1 MEHLINN
8 ILGERFTPCDLI
20 TPPPFSAPFFFTNDE
35 KLYNQS
41 KKAAPTLTRFY
52 VNDTDVFSRESLHI
66 ALKNFLSSLG
76 KNIIFAYKEQTLN
89 QNTWLSAAK
98 FNYQLL
104 EILQSFACRLLLV
117 SSSDNMAAS
126 LFHGSAL
133 SLTQEVPTFQYCHLE
148 IDNSFWQNFPTYFE
162 TCFSHGYKQ
171 FKLQQNQLVYT
182 QWSSIALEPIH
193 PPFLQGNVIITG
205 GNGALGQILATYLKN
220 EFSCRVFLTG
230 RRELDP
236 AFSKQLKITGAKAYF
251 KVDCSDFVAMKE
263 IATYLEKNYGKITG
277 IFHLAGTLNDSLF
290 RSKKIETYVKTLT
303 PKVGGTLVIEQL
315 AKDFK
320 LDWVILFSSLSGII
334 GNIGQT
340 DYAAA
345 NAFLNAITRHNNK
358 TNTLSKWYSINW
370 GLWQSESGMQ
380 MENTSLM
387 EAMLPQKALASMCQL
402 LAQQVEIAA
411 IYQGAYSLVD
421 QTSKKTALTLKT
433 QADSKSLSL
442 KSIEAWV
449 HEIIVKC
456 TKLRDLKNHDYL
468 LEKGV
473 DSIIAINIAV
483 RISQSLSHRENQI
496 SITKTLV
503 FQYGTISAIAQ
514 FLIENYYSALNDVLI
529 PTKMTDSFISKK
541 KNSLQPSLSETLI
554 TDNTNREEDEEDIAI
569 IGMAGEF
576 PKADNVIEL
585 WQLLKEGQSAIQEIP
600 FSRWNWRNYFTNDPQ
615 KSGAN
620 YARHGGFITH
630 AEMFDAQFFK
640 ILPIEAEKMDPQA
653 RRLLHQSYLA
663 LADCDFFSNFTSN
676 VGVFIAAMYGHYQIL
691 ESQQK
696 LINSSFA
703 GIANHLSHYFDFKG
717 PSLSV
722 DSMCSG
728 SLSALHLAINS
739 LRLKE
744 CKAALVGGVNIM
756 CHPGKFR
763 FLSEGKFLSPTGRC
777 YSFGIGADGYVP
789 GEGAIALVIKPF
801 KQALVDEDKIYGVIK
816 GSALNAVGRG
826 SAFTV
831 PSAQSQAIVI
841 SNALEQA
848 KLSANKISYVE
859 AHGTGTSLGDPIEIE
874 GLNTAYGTETQTRC
888 GIGSL
893 KSNIGHLES
902 AAGLASIVKV
912 LLQMHYRTLVPSLF
926 CSIENPQLPLKNSR
940 LKLQKEL
947 CEWKTEQN
955 CLYAGISAFGAGGS
969 NAHVILKSP
978 PPSHQRKVLEK
989 PNKLFNQQA
998 YWATGI
1004 FHKTDPVTIRE
1015 NININPLLLTPNRSE
1030 CHTPLALEQDSP
1042 KIYLCLAGQTATIEA
1057 ILNDTHHHCIL
1068 LDENNDWEKALRS
1081 RIASIDSLNV
1091 FIVNLCA
1098 YEIQPDIKQF
1108 FKLHFEFAQF
1118 VYSLNQTLYY
1128 QHCTPY
1134 RSNAELAHLK
1144 SLSALFRVISLE
1156 KSNFHMLL
1164 IESDNLLADLIE
1176 NTQGCFKK
1184 NDIPYQHTIFSE
1196 KSWYEHQYTEI
1207 HGVDTYPSISL
1218 LKKGGI
1224 YLLAGGLGAI
1234 GLLISEML
1242 LKNYHSTIIIIGR
1255 SNLSTHKQKLF
1266 DQLSKSQGKLEY
1278 YVTDITQLAKVEQC
1292 ISHILQSHGRLDGVI
1307 QSTSVLN
1314 DGLFNKKSFAD
1325 FNAVIGSKI
1334 DGTIHLDKATK
1345 NLALD
1350 FFICF
1355 SSVSSIFGN
1364 VGQADY
1370 CVANTFLDL
1379 FSNNRAQQVKS
1390 GLRSGT
1396 SISINWPF
1404 WQVEGLAIDQATV
1417 DYITETT
1424 GLRPL
1429 KKEEGVHLFDSLLN
1443 KQIPSQIIPLL
1454 GTHQKIKDNLIY
1466 KSVASSTSD
1475 NHILDKE
1482 NVLEKLKQIITKIT
1496 KMPAENL
1503 DLKMQISD
1511 LGFNSLLLTEMAS
1524 EIRHYFD
1531 IVMAPSAFF
1540 TYNSLEK
1547 ITDYIVKK
1555 SDSAIKQTAL
1565 NHESILSTPSIYGE
1579 SEDDFAIIGLDGL
1592 LPGGPDIASFW
1603 QSLLNNQSAV
1613 RKVERW
1619 KNGNYYAATLA
1630 DIRGFDAKFFGISK
1644 REATLMDPQHRL
1656 FLQTAYNTL
1665 LNAAYTPSQLHHV
1678 GVFVGVQFNDYQ
1690 GLLQQQQR
1698 SNHAYAA
1705 TGNAHA
1711 MLANRISYLFNFDGP
1726 SQTIDT
1732 ACSSTLVA
1740 INRGLIALK
1749 NGECEAVL
1757 AGAVSL
1763 LIDSVVTDAASSMGI
1778 LSPNYRCATFDKNA
1792 DGYVRGEGVGCF
1804 LIKRL
1809 KDAKKANDPIHAIIK
1824 SFAENHGGKANS
1836 LTAPKPLAQKQL
1848 LLKAYSPSLARQVS
1862 YIETHGTGTKLGDPV
1877 EIDALTQAFAI
1888 LNPDAEKGS
1897 IQLGA
1902 VKTNVG
1908 HLEPAA
1914 GIPALMKVIYALK
1927 NKNLPANIHFN
1938 QQNPYIQLEN
1948 TPFELLT
1955 ENKSWQSKHP
1965 LVAGISSFGFGG
1977 SNAHLVMMRYEAT
1990 PTTDQLTETKRY
2002 LFTLSAVSENSLTK
2016 MRQQLAIFLKKEGS
2030 DYSLLSLSFTLN
2042 TAREHFRHR
2051 MAVVSDNLNDF
2062 IEALTNSHYSG
2073 IVNTTLKPNDFSSQ
2087 MNADDAMQAYLQGK
2101 QLDWSKLYGNTS
2113 IKKHH
2118 LPGYCF
2124 DLKPYWF
2131 DDEIPVALNDIAE
2144 LTENI

>member
-8 ILGERFTPCDLI
+8 ILGEGFTPCNLI
-20 TPPPFSAPFFFTNDE
+20 TPPPYSATFFLTNDE
-35 KLYNQS
+35 TIYIQS
-41 KKAAPTLTRFY
+41 KKAVPTLASFY
-52 VNDTDVFSRESLHI
+52 VDETDALSRERLCI
-66 ALKNFLSSLG
+66 ALKNFLSTLG
-76 KNIIFAYKEQTLN
+76 KNIIFAYKEQSLD

-104 EILQSFACRLLLV
+104 EVLQSLACRLLLV
-117 SSSDNMAAS
+117 SSSSNAAAS

-133 SLTQEVPTFQYCHLE
+133 SLIQEVPTFQYCHLE
-148 IDNSFWQNFPTYFE
+148 IDNSFWQNFHTYFE
-162 TCFSHGYKQ
+162 TCFSLGYNQ
-171 FKLQQNQLVYT
+171 FKLQQRKLFYVE
-182 QWSSIALEPIH
+182 WSSIALEPIH
-193 PPFLQGNVIITG
+193 PTTLQGNVIITG
-205 GNGALGQILATYLKN
+205 GNGALGQVLATYLKN
-220 EFSCRVFLTG
+220 KFGCQVFLTG

-236 AFSKQLKITGAKAYF
+236 SLSKQLKTTGAKAYF
-251 KVDCSDFVAMKE
+251 KVDCSNYVAMKE
-263 IATYLEKNYGKITG
+263 IASYLEKTYGKITG
-277 IFHLAGTLNDSLF
+277 IFHLAGVINDGLF
-290 RSKKIETYVKTLT
+290 GTKKIETYVKTLM
-303 PKVGGTLVIEQL
+303 PKVGGALVIEQL
-315 AKDFK
+315 SKDFK
-320 LDWVILFSSLSGII
+320 LDWVVLFSSLSGII

-345 NAFLNAITRHNNK
+345 NAFLNAIVHHNNK
-358 TNTLSKWYSINW
+358 TNALSKWYVINW

-380 MENTSLM
+380 MENSTLL
-387 EAMLPQKALASMCQL
+387 EAMFPPKALASMCQIF
-402 LAQQVEIAA
+402 AQQVEIAT
-411 IYQGAYSLVD
+411 IYQGDYSLVYK
-421 QTSKKTALTLKT
+421 TSEKTPALEIPP
-433 QADSKSLSL
+433 DFKSLSL
-442 KSIEAWV
+442 QSIETWV

-468 LEKGV
+468 LEKGI

-483 RISQSLSHRENQI
+483 RISQSLSNSKNQV

-503 FQYGTISAIAQ
+503 FQYGTINAIAQ
-514 FLIENYYSALNDVLI
+514 FLIENYYSALNEVLI
-529 PTKMTDSFISKK
+529 PTKTIDFFIAKE
-541 KNSLQPSLSETLI
+541 KNTLQHSPSEKLAI
-554 TDNTNREEDEEDIAI
+554 DDEARKEDIAI

-576 PKADNVIEL
+576 PNADDIVEL
-585 WQLLKEGQSAIQEIP
+585 WQLLKEGKSAIQEIP
-600 FSRWNWRNYFTNDPQ
+600 SSRWNWRNYLTNDPT
-615 KSGAN
+615 KPGT
-620 YARHGGFITH
+620 YARHGGFIKQ

-663 LADCDFFSNFTSN
+663 FADCDFFSNFTSN
-676 VGVFIAAMYGHYQIL
+676 VGVFIAAMYGHYQTL
-691 ESQQK
+691 DSQQG

-722 DSMCSG
+722 DTMCSG

-739 LRLKE
+739 LRLQE
-744 CKAALVGGVNIM
+744 CQVALVGGVNIM

-789 GEGAIALVIKPF
+789 GEGVVALVIKPF

-831 PSAQSQAIVI
+831 PSAKAQASVI
-841 SNALEQA
+841 SKALEQA
-848 KLSANKISYVE
+848 NITSHKISYIE

-874 GLNTAYGTETQTRC
+874 GLNAAYGTETQTRC

-940 LKLQKEL
+940 LKIQKEL

-955 CLYAGISAFGAGGS
+955 YLYAGISAFGAGGS

-978 PPSHQRKVLEK
+978 PPSHQRKVLAK
-989 PNKLFNQQA
+989 PNKIFNQQA

-1004 FHKTDPVTIRE
+1004 FDKTDHVAIRE
-1015 NININPLLLTPNRSE
+1015 NININPLLLTPSHTE
-1030 CHTPLALEQDSP
+1030 CQNPLALEQDTP
-1042 KIYLCLAGQTATIEA
+1042 KIYLCLASQAATIET
-1057 ILNDTHHHCIL
+1057 ILKDTHHYYIVL
-1068 LDENNDWEKALRS
+1068 EENNDWENALRS
-1081 RIASIDSLNV
+1081 RIAALDSLSI

-1098 YEIQPDIKQF
+1098 YETQQDIKQF
-1108 FKLHFEFAQF
+1108 FKLHFEFAKL

-1134 RSNAELAHLK
+1134 RSNAELARIK

-1156 KSNFHMLL
+1156 KPNFHMLFV
-1164 IESDNLLADLIE
+1164 ESDNLLADLIKSA
-1176 NTQGCFKK
+1176 QGSFKQNGISYK
-1184 NDIPYQHTIFSE
+1184 HCIFSE
-1196 KSWYEHQYTEI
+1196 EKWYEHQYTEI
-1207 HGVDTYPSISL
+1207 PVLDTHQQIRL

-1224 YLLAGGLGAI
+1224 YLLAGGLGKI
-1234 GLLISEML
+1234 GMLIADML
-1242 LKNYHSTIIIIGR
+1242 LKNYQATVIIIGR
-1255 SNLSTHKQKLF
+1255 STLTTHKQELF

-1278 YVTDITQLAKVEQC
+1278 HVTDITNFAKVELC
-1292 ISHILQSHGRLDGVI
+1292 VNNILQSHGRLDGII

-1314 DGLFNKKSFAD
+1314 DGLFSKKSFSD
-1325 FNAVIGSKI
+1325 FNAIICSKV
-1334 DGTIHLDKATK
+1334 DGTINLDKATK

-1355 SSVSSIFGN
+1355 SSISSVFGN

-1379 FSNNRAQQVKS
+1379 FSNNRAQQVNA
-1390 GLRSGT
+1390 GLRSGI
-1396 SISINWPF
+1396 SISINWPI
-1404 WQVEGLAIDQATV
+1404 WLVEGLAIDQATV
-1417 DYITETT
+1417 DFISETT

-1429 KKEEGVHLFDSLLN
+1429 KKEEGVNLFDRLSD
-1443 KQIPSQIIPLL
+1443 KKAPPQIIPLL
-1454 GTHQKIKDNLIY
+1454 GDHQKIKDNLIY
-1466 KSVASSTSD
+1466 KSNISSTPD
-1475 NHILDKE
+1475 NHTSDKE
-1482 NVLEKLKQIITKIT
+1482 NILEKLIKIIAKITKI
-1496 KMPAENL
+1496 PVENL
-1503 DLKMQISD
+1503 DFQVQISD
-1511 LGFNSLLLTEMAS
+1511 LGFNSLLLAEMAN
-1524 EIRHYFD
+1524 EIRNCFE

-1547 ITDYIVKK
+1547 ITDYIFKK
-1555 SDSAIKQTAL
+1555 SDSAIKLADL
-1565 NHESILSTPSIYGE
+1565 NRTSLTNSHPIYNE

-1603 QSLLNNQSAV
+1603 QSLLDNQSAV

-1619 KNGNYYAATLA
+1619 KNGNYYAAMLP

-1644 REATLMDPQHRL
+1644 REAMLMDPQHRL

-1665 LNAAYTPSQLHHV
+1665 LNAAYTPSQLPHV

-1690 GLLQQQQR
+1690 GLLQQQQS

-1711 MLANRISYLFNFDGP
+1711 MLANRVSYLFNFDGP

-1763 LIDSVVTDAASSMGI
+1763 LIDPVVTDAASSMGI
-1778 LSPNYRCATFDKNA
+1778 LSPKYRCATFDEDA

-1836 LTAPKPLAQKQL
+1836 LTAPKPVAQKKL
-1848 LLKAYSPSLARQVS
+1848 LLKAYNKSLAQQVS
-1862 YIETHGTGTKLGDPV
+1862 YIETHGTGTKLGDPI

-1902 VKTNVG
+1902 VKTNIG

-1927 NKNLPANIHFN
+1927 TKKLPANIHFT

-1948 TPFELLT
+1948 TPFELLI
-1955 ENKSWQSKHP
+1955 ENKSWQNNHP

-1977 SNAHLVMMRYEAT
+1977 SNAHLVMMRYEP
-1990 PTTDQLTETKRY
+1990 PTSHQLTETKRY
-2002 LFTLSAVSENSLTK
+2002 LFTLSAASEHSLSK
-2016 MRQQLAIFLKKEGS
+2016 MRRQLADFLKKEGRS
-2030 DYSLLSLSFTLN
+2030 YSLLSISFTLN
-2042 TAREHFRHR
+2042 TAREHFGHR
-2051 MAVVSDNLNDF
+2051 MAVISDDLNDF

-2073 IVNTTLKPNDFSSQ
+2073 IVNTKLKPNNFSSQ
-2087 MNADDAMQAYLQGK
+2087 MNVDDAMQAYLQGK
-2101 QLDWSKLYGNTS
+2101 RLDWSKLYGNTS
-2113 IKKHH
+2113 IKKLH

-2131 DDEIPVALNDIAE
+2131 DDEISVALNGIAE
-2144 LTENI
+2144 LTESI

>member
-8 ILGERFTPCDLI
+8 ILGEQFTSCDLI
-20 TPPPFSAPFFFTNDE
+20 TPPLFSATFFFTNDE
-35 KLYNQS
+35 TFYIQA
-41 KKAAPTLTRFY
+41 KKSAPTLASFY
-52 VNDTDVFSRESLHI
+52 VDDTDATSRESLCI
-66 ALKNFLSSLG
+66 ALKNFLSRLG
-76 KNIIFAYKEQTLN
+76 KNILFAYKEQPLD
-89 QNTWLSAAK
+89 QSTWLSAAK

-104 EILQSFACRLLLV
+104 EILQWFAGRLLLV

-126 LFHGSAL
+126 LFHGSSL
-133 SLTQEVPTFQYCHLE
+133 SLTQEAPTFQYCHLE
-148 IDNSFWQNFPTYFE
+148 IDNSFWQNVPIYFE
-162 TCFSHGYKQ
+162 TCFAYGYSQ
-171 FKLQQNQLVYT
+171 FKLQQDKLFYA
-182 QWSSIALEPIH
+182 QWSSVTLEPKH
-193 PPFLQGNVIITG
+193 PPPLHGNVIITG
-205 GNGALGQILATYLKN
+205 GNGALGQVLARYLKN
-220 EFSCRVFLTG
+220 EFGCRVFLTG
-230 RRELDP
+230 RRELNP
-236 AFSKQLKITGAKAYF
+236 ALSKQLKITGAKAYI
-251 KVDCSDFVAMKE
+251 KVDCSNYVAMQE
-263 IATYLEKNYGKITG
+263 IATYLEKTYGKITG
-277 IFHLAGTLNDSLF
+277 IFHLAGVINDGLL
-290 RSKKIETYVKTLT
+290 RTKNIATYVKTLT
-303 PKVGGTLVIEQL
+303 PKVGGALVVEQL
-315 AKDFK
+315 SKDFK
-320 LDWVILFSSLSGII
+320 LDWVVLFSSLSGII

-345 NAFLNAITRHNNK
+345 NAFLNAIVRHNNK
-358 TNTLSKWYSINW
+358 TNTLSKWYAINW
-370 GLWQSESGMQ
+370 GLWQSQSGMQ
-380 MENTSLM
+380 MENTTLL
-387 EAMLPQKALASMCQL
+387 EAMLPQKALASMCQIFAHQL
-402 LAQQVEIAA
+402 EIAT
-411 IYQGAYSLVD
+411 IYQGAYSLVHR
-421 QTSKKTALTLKT
+421 TSKETSLTLGT
-433 QADSKSLSL
+433 PYDSKSLSL
-442 KSIEAWV
+442 LSVETWV

-456 TKLRDLKNHDYL
+456 TKLRDLKNQDYL

-483 RISQSLSHRENQI
+483 RISQSLSNSKNQI
-496 SITKTLV
+496 NITKTLV

-514 FLIENYYSALNDVLI
+514 FLIENYSSALNDVLI
-529 PTKMTDSFISKK
+529 PIKPTDPFISIISKEENNLRYLPLEK
-541 KNSLQPSLSETLI
+541 LSSDDAE
-554 TDNTNREEDEEDIAI
+554 REEDIAI

-576 PKADNVIEL
+576 PKADDIIEL
-585 WQLLKEGQSAIQEIP
+585 WQLLKEGKSAIQEIP
-600 FSRWNWRNYFTNDPQ
+600 SSRWNWRNYFTNDSRKP
-615 KSGAN
+615 S

-640 ILPIEAEKMDPQA
+640 TLPIEAEKMDPQA

-663 LADCDFFSNFTSN
+663 LGDGDFFSNSTSN
-676 VGVFIAAMYGHYQIL
+676 VGVFIAAMYGHYQSL
-691 ESQQK
+691 ESQQG

-703 GIANHLSHYFDFKG
+703 SIANHLSHYFDFKG
-717 PSLSV
+717 PSVSV
-722 DSMCSG
+722 DTMCSG
-728 SLSALHLAINS
+728 SLSALHLGINS

-744 CKAALVGGVNIM
+744 CQIALVGGVNIM
-756 CHPGKFR
+756 CNPGKFR

-777 YSFGIGADGYVP
+777 HSFGIGADGYVP
-789 GEGAIALVIKPF
+789 GEGVVALVIKPLR
-801 KQALVDEDKIYGVIK
+801 QALVDEDKIYGVIK
-816 GSALNAVGRG
+816 GSALNAVGRA

-831 PSAQSQAIVI
+831 PSAKAQASVI
-841 SNALEQA
+841 SKALEQA
-848 KLSANKISYVE
+848 NISPDKISYIE
-859 AHGTGTSLGDPIEIE
+859 AHSTGTSLGDPIEIE
-874 GLNTAYGTETQTRC
+874 GLNIAYGTDTQTPCRL
-888 GIGSL
+888 GSL

-912 LLQMHYRTLVPSLF
+912 ILQMHYRTLVPSLF

-940 LKLQKEL
+940 LKVQKEL
-947 CEWKTEQN
+947 CEWKTEQH

-969 NAHVILKSP
+969 NAHIILKTP
-978 PPSHQRKVLEK
+978 PSSHQRKKLAK
-989 PNKLFNQQA
+989 PNKIFNQQA
-998 YWATGI
+998 YWAKGI
-1004 FHKTDPVTIRE
+1004 FDETDHVTIRE
-1015 NININPLLLTPNRSE
+1015 DININPLLLTPNRSE
-1030 CHTPLALEQDSP
+1030 CHSPLALEQDMP
-1042 KIYLCLAGQTATIEA
+1042 KIYLCLVGQEGTIETL
-1057 ILNDTHHHCIL
+1057 LNDTHHHYIV
-1068 LDENNDWEKALRS
+1068 LDENNEWRKALQS
-1081 RIASIDSLNV
+1081 RIAAIDSLNV

-1098 YEIQPDIKQF
+1098 YETQPDIKQF
-1108 FKLHFEFAQF
+1108 FKLHFEFAKL

-1134 RSNAELAHLK
+1134 SNNTELARIK
-1144 SLSALFRVISLE
+1144 SLSALFQVIALE
-1156 KSNFHMLL
+1156 KSNFHILL
-1164 IESDNLLADLIE
+1164 VESDSLLADLIKK
-1176 NTQGCFKK
+1176 TQGKFKK
-1184 NDIPYQHTIFSE
+1184 KDISYQHCILSE
-1196 KSWYEHQYTEI
+1196 NRWYEHQYTETHVI
-1207 HGVDTYPSISL
+1207 DTHQQVSL

-1234 GLLISEML
+1234 GMLISEML
-1242 LKNYHSTIIIIGR
+1242 LKNYQATVIIIGR
-1255 SNLSTHKQKLF
+1255 STLTAHKQELF
-1266 DQLSKSQGKLEY
+1266 EQLIKPQGKLEY
-1278 YVTDITQLAKVEQC
+1278 YVTDITKLEKVEQC
-1292 ISHILQSHGRLDGVI
+1292 IINILQSHGRLDGVI

-1314 DGLFNKKSFAD
+1314 DNLFNKKSFLD

-1334 DGTIHLDKATK
+1334 DGTINLDEATK

-1355 SSVSSIFGN
+1355 SSVSSVFGN

-1370 CVANTFLDL
+1370 CVANNFLDL
-1379 FSNNRAQQVKS
+1379 FSNYRSQQVNA

-1417 DYITETT
+1417 DYIIETT

-1429 KKEEGVHLFDSLLN
+1429 KKEEGVHLFDSLLD
-1443 KQIPSQIIPLL
+1443 KKTPSQIIPLL
-1454 GTHQKIKDNLIY
+1454 GDHQKIKDSLIY
-1466 KSVASSTSD
+1466 KSVTSSTPHNSK
-1475 NHILDKE
+1475 LDKE
-1482 NVLEKLKQIITKIT
+1482 NLLENLKKIIAKITKISV
-1496 KMPAENL
+1496 ENL
-1503 DLKMQISD
+1503 DFQIQISD
-1511 LGFNSLLLTEMAS
+1511 LGFNSLLLAEMAS
-1524 EIRHYFD
+1524 EIKNCFD

-1547 ITDYIVKK
+1547 ITDYIFKK
-1555 SDSAIKQTAL
+1555 TDSAIKPINLKHKPIT
-1565 NHESILSTPSIYGE
+1565 STQHIYAE
-1579 SEDDFAIIGLDGL
+1579 SENDFAIIGLDGL
-1592 LPGGPDIASFW
+1592 LPGGPDITNFW
-1603 QSLLNNQSAV
+1603 QSLLDNQSAV

-1619 KNGNYYAATLA
+1619 KKNYYAATLP
-1630 DIRGFDAKFFGISK
+1630 DIQGFDAKFFGISK
-1644 REATLMDPQHRL
+1644 REAKLMDPQHRL

-1665 LNAAYTPSQLHHV
+1665 LNAAYAPSQLRHV

-1690 GLLQQQQR
+1690 GLLQQQQS

-1711 MLANRISYLFNFDGP
+1711 MLANRVSYLFNFDGP

-1749 NGECEAVL
+1749 SGECEAVL

-1763 LIDSVVTDAASSMGI
+1763 LIDPIVTDAATSMGI
-1778 LSPNYRCATFDKNA
+1778 LSPQYRCATFDEAA

-1848 LLKAYSPSLARQVS
+1848 LLKAYSQSLARQVS

-1877 EIDALTQAFAI
+1877 EIDALVQAFAI

-1902 VKTNVG
+1902 VKTNIG

-1927 NKNLPANIHFN
+1927 TKKLPANIHFK

-1977 SNAHLVMMRYEAT
+1977 SNAHLVLMRYEAT
-1990 PTTDQLTETKRY
+1990 PASHQLTENRRY
-2002 LFTLSAVSENSLTK
+2002 LFTLSAASEHSFAK
-2016 MRQQLAIFLKKEGS
+2016 MRLQLAIFLKKEGCS
-2030 DYSLLSLSFTLN
+2030 HSLLSISFTLN
-2042 TAREHFRHR
+2042 TAREHFGHR

-2062 IEALTNSHYSG
+2062 IEALTNSNYSN
-2073 IVNTTLKPNDFSSQ
+2073 IVNTKLKPNDFSSQ
-2087 MNADDAMQAYLQGK
+2087 MNVDDAMQAYLQGK

-2113 IKKHH
+2113 IKKLH

-2131 DDEIPVALNDIAE
+2131 DEEISVASNGIAE